1 MKNMR
6 PTFHSTRTP
15 AASFVAFFALVIAL
29 VIAGCAVTPQ
39 PLKTEDVRKRYAA
52 DQYLLYAEQ
61 EPITAPI
68 DVNTAIARAL
78 KYNLDYRLK
87 LMERALATGLWEVS
101 RYDMLPKVVASAG
114 YAWRNNDS
122 GGTSVSIIDGRETL
136 SPSTS
141 QERNRWLA
149 NAEFSW
155 NLLDFGVSYY
165 RAKQLSDE
173 TLISEE
179 RRRRVIQNIVQDTRS
194 AYWRA
199 VGAQRLAKKADDLLA
214 RVKTALAKS
223 RQAEKL
229 GLLPPV
235 QALSYQRELLDATTQ
250 LNIRRQELEFSKREL
265 AALMN
270 VTPGTNFTLADE
282 KEPELPQPPR
292 NIGELEEVALEN
304 RPELR
309 EEDYRKRISVAETHK
324 ALLSLL
330 PGISFDFAGRY
341 DSNKYLYNQNWID
354 GGVQIFANL
363 MRLLSYPAV
372 KKSNEARIATDD
384 ARRVALSMA
393 IITQVRVAIQRYELS
408 LVDLDLA
415 EQATQVDGRLA
426 NYARVA
432 MTMRVDSELELVRSE
447 ARALIGEFQRYAS
460 YANAQAAYGRIL
472 NSLGVDLLPEKVE
485 RADVNALAVAVA
497 AQIEQAA
504 RDTFPVALAPIERQ
518 LPTIQ
523 VRIENVRNPSLRK
536 AAEEAA
542 IRVLRSAGYTV
553 NQDDP
558 KAWMLHMRFDMAR
571 VSGGVSRGV
580 WHIRLDRAD
589 GTLAGSSEYSS
600 ALAAQF
606 RPSTMDAFTDA
617 ATASQLHMLHGWLRD
632 AASPVSARMAEADVQ
647 QSEAPV
653 EPASGNSA
661 TNAAAL
667 RKPLEAWAKAWA
679 ARDVEHYFG
688 AYAPGFKPAD
698 GRSRKAWEKQRRARI
713 SKPDN
718 IRVAISEVRVLQRN
732 DGRAEVMFRQDYRSD
747 RYQDSVRKRLE
758 LVRDG
763 ERWLIA
769 EEQVVATLAGP
780 DAAPTHGFT
789 TVWLDKEK
797 LDNRVSNAAPPAQ
810 QIDVGEVQQNAPAQ
824 VQKTALNEVQTSGA
838 TDAPQHVARADAA
851 AEAPKPGA
859 AMRKEE
865 LADPDEIVAAT
876 QHTVSSEY
884 SGSDPSTLQRPVMA
898 WASAWAAQDVER
910 YFDAY
915 APGFRPADGR
925 SRAAWE
931 RLRRQR
937 VTRPDTI
944 QVSVSEVKVLQSS
957 NDRAEVIFRQSY
969 RSDLYEDS
977 VRKRLELVR
986 QGERWLI
993 AEEKVVAILA
1003 GPQQQPAYATAT
1015 AWLDDEKPEHGARNA
1030 AVKAA
1035 PQSAERTE
1043 PKLSPKKSDAV
1054 LHQKPVAT
1062 LPKTVVSALQKP
1074 VEAWARAWASQDVE
1088 RYLGAYAPGFRPAGG
1103 RSRKAWEGL
1112 RRTRVQEPGHIR
1124 LSISELQ
1131 VLRRSGQ
1138 KADVLFRQDYRS
1150 DLYEDSVRKKLE
1162 LVRNGE
1168 RWLIAEEH
1176 VVAILAGPGVSSG
1189 PRIASLGLEAPAKG
1203 PVGAVLREPVEAWA
1217 RAWAEQDVE
1226 RYLGAYAPGFRPPY
1240 GLSRDAWEM
1249 LRRERVAG
1257 PGNIQVSISEIR
1269 VLQRNDGRAQ
1279 VTFRQDYRS
1288 DRYQDSVR
1296 KRLELVR
1303 DGERWLIAEE
1313 QVVATLTGPGT
1324 DSPTGP
1330 ATAWLDEEK
1339 SPWGGPET
1347 TASPGTRDA
1356 KTSGPGVGSE
1366 LGADDGN
1373 IGKPLTQNPRRDAGR
1388 VAIRG

>member
-6 PTFHSTRTP
+6 PKFHSTRTP
-15 AASFVAFFALVIAL
+15 AASLASFFALFIAL

-101 RYDMLPKVVASAG
+101 RYDMLPKIVTSAG

-165 RAKQLSDE
+165 RAKQLADE

-309 EEDYRKRISVAETHK
+309 EEDYRRRISVAETRK

-341 DSNKYLYNQNWID
+341 DSNKYLYNQAWID

-372 KKSNEARIATDD
+372 KKSNEARIAADD

-393 IITQVRVAIQRYELS
+393 VITQVRVAIQRYELS

-426 NYARVA
+426 KYARVA

-447 ARALIGEFQRYAS
+447 ARALIGEFQRYSS

-485 RADVNALAVAVA
+485 SADVNSLAVAVA
-497 AQIEQAA
+497 GQIEQAA
-504 RDTFPVALAPIERQ
+504 RDTFPVALAPVERE
-518 LPTIQ
+518 LPTIRVQ
-523 VRIENVRNPSLRK
+523 IENVKNPRLKR

-542 IRVLRSAGYTV
+542 VRVLRSAGYTV
-553 NQDDP
+553 SQNDP
-558 KAWMLHMRFDMAR
+558 KAWMLHMRFHVAGAG
-571 VSGGVSRGV
+571 GGVSRGV

-600 ALAAQF
+600 ALTAQF

-617 ATASQLHMLHGWLRD
+617 ATASQLHMLHGWLSD
-632 AASPVSARMAEADVQ
+632 AASPLGARIAEAEVQ
-647 QSEAPV
+647 QSEALS
-653 EPASGNSA
+653 EPSPKKLQAD
-661 TNAAAL
+661 AAAL
-667 RKPLEAWAKAWA
+667 QKPVEAWAQAWA
-679 ARDVEHYFG
+679 AQDVEHYLG

-698 GRSRKAWEKQRRARI
+698 GRSRKAWEKLRKARI
-713 SKPDN
+713 AKPDN
-718 IRVAISEVRVLQRN
+718 IRV
-732 DGRAEVMFRQDYRSD
+732 
-747 RYQDSVRKRLE
+747 
-758 LVRDG
+758 
-763 ERWLIA
+763 
-769 EEQVVATLAGP
+769 
-780 DAAPTHGFT
+780 
-789 TVWLDKEK
+789 
-797 LDNRVSNAAPPAQ
+797 
-810 QIDVGEVQQNAPAQ
+810 
-824 VQKTALNEVQTSGA
+824 
-838 TDAPQHVARADAA
+838 
-851 AEAPKPGA
+851 
-859 AMRKEE
+859 
-865 LADPDEIVAAT
+865 
-876 QHTVSSEY
+876 
-884 SGSDPSTLQRPVMA
+884 
-898 WASAWAAQDVER
+898 
-910 YFDAY
+910 
-915 APGFRPADGR
+915 
-925 SRAAWE
+925 
-931 RLRRQR
+931 
-937 VTRPDTI
+937 
-944 QVSVSEVKVLQSS
+944 
-957 NDRAEVIFRQSY
+957 
-969 RSDLYEDS
+969 
-977 VRKRLELVR
+977 
-986 QGERWLI
+986 
-993 AEEKVVAILA
+993 
-1003 GPQQQPAYATAT
+1003 
-1015 AWLDDEKPEHGARNA
+1015 
-1030 AVKAA
+1030 
-1035 PQSAERTE
+1035 
-1043 PKLSPKKSDAV
+1043 
-1054 LHQKPVAT
+1054 
-1062 LPKTVVSALQKP
+1062 
-1074 VEAWARAWASQDVE
+1074 
-1088 RYLGAYAPGFRPAGG
+1088 
-1103 RSRKAWEGL
+1103 
-1112 RRTRVQEPGHIR
+1112 
-1124 LSISELQ
+1124 SISELQ
-1131 VLRRSGQ
+1131 VL
-1138 KADVLFRQDYRS
+1138 
-1150 DLYEDSVRKKLE
+1150 
-1162 LVRNGE
+1162 
-1168 RWLIAEEH
+1168 
-1176 VVAILAGPGVSSG
+1176 
-1189 PRIASLGLEAPAKG
+1189 
-1203 PVGAVLREPVEAWA
+1203 
-1217 RAWAEQDVE
+1217 
-1226 RYLGAYAPGFRPPY
+1226 
-1240 GLSRDAWEM
+1240 
-1249 LRRERVAG
+1249 
-1257 PGNIQVSISEIR
+1257 
-1269 VLQRNDGRAQ
+1269 QRTDGRAE

-1303 DGERWLIAEE
+1303 QGERWLIADERVVATLAGPDVEPASAVASVRMDEEKSGDQGTVAAVVVQQEESNRAQQNFENSEHQNLIARTQAVGEVQVPERGVQVQAQASADKHDAVAHKEGVAESVEVIVATQHEQTAAVMEPDADQLQEPVMAWAQAWAAQDLERYLGAYAPGFEPADGRSRRAWETLRRQRVTNPERIQVSVSEMRVLRRSNRQAEVIFRQDYRSDRYQDSVRKRLNLVRDGERWLIAGERVVATMAGSKEQPAYGVATAWIYGKQSHHKARNAAAGVAQKSAEGTDPNRNSESHDAVMQQGTAGSVSKPVAAAIRKPVETWAQAWAAQDLDGYLAAYAPGFKPADGRSRKAWEGLRRSRVSEPSNIRLSISDMRVLRRNDERADLLFRQDYRSDRYQDSVRKRLELVRVGERWLIAEEHVVAILAGPGSDSGPKTASRGHRKQAKPVAAVLRTPVELWAQAWADQDVERYLGAYAPGFRPPQGNSREEWEMLRRERVTEPKNIQVSVSEMNVLRRNDGRAAVTFRQDYRSDRYQDSVRKRLELVQDGERWLIAEE
-1313 QVVATLTGPGT
+1313 RVVATLAGPGAG
-1324 DSPTGP
+1324 SASGP
-1330 ATAWLDEEK
+1330 ATAWLEK
-1339 SPWGGPET
+1339 ERSTGGSLTGPSHGARDGEDRAPEL
-1347 TASPGTRDA
+1347 R
-1356 KTSGPGVGSE
+1356 SE
-1366 LGADDGN
+1366 MGADDSG
-1373 IGKPLTQNPRRDAGR
+1373 IGQPLTQNPGRDAGP